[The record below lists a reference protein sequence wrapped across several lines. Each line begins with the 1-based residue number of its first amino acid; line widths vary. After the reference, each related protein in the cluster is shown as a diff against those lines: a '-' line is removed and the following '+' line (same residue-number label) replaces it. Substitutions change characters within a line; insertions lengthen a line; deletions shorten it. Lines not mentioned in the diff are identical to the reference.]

1 MTIPEYIAR
10 GEGIVTRKELVKEMK
25 RELKPDFER
34 YLKALHCEE
43 PDRVPQGDWHV
54 DHQPKEAFLGRS
66 IKTLQ
71 DHVDFWYAAGFD
83 FVTSSSG
90 ILEPVRAPEGM
101 TTKGEAVHTEYGD
114 KVPREWAHEHEG
126 MISSWEKFEKYK
138 WPTADDFDL
147 SKWET
152 FDRILPKGMKAILL
166 LGKIYTTAWMYMG
179 AETFFNALEDDE
191 ELVGAIINKIGEI
204 QYQTFLRVVEHP
216 CVGACLNPD
225 DIAFNTG
232 LLVNPKYLRKYVF
245 PWYKKM
251 GKICREKGIG
261 FIFHSDGDCT
271 EAMEDLIDCGF
282 HGFNPIQPNAMDIV
296 EVKRRWGKKLCL
308 IGNINL
314 DSTLTLG
321 TPDDVRA
328 EVYERI
334 RTIGPGGGYM
344 VSSSNSITDYVPV
357 ANMRALLDAT
367 YEFGK
372 YPIQLEEGGVKGKFW
387 TSQTKVRKAE
397 TTKVETGLDVEGYVD
412 ALLNNDIPKTIA
424 MVQADID
431 RGVPPQEVV
440 SKGLVPAI
448 TIVGEKFQNGQIYIP
463 EMMIAA
469 RAMSTTLDKFKE
481 KLAGTGGAQRLGT
494 VVIGTVQGDLHDIGK
509 NLVAMILKGQGF
521 QVEDLGVSV
530 STAKFLQA
538 VKEKKPE
545 IVAMSALL
553 TTTMTEMKNTIDALK
568 TAGLRD
574 KVKVVVGGAP
584 VTPAYAKQIGADG
597 NAYDAP
603 GAAKLCKD
611 LLGK

>member
-1 MTIPEYIAR
+1 
-10 GEGIVTRKELVKEMK
+10 MK

-54 DHQPKEAFLGRS
+54 DHQPKEAFLGKS

-179 AETFFNALEDDE
+179 AETFFNALEGDE
-191 ELVGAIINKIGEI
+191 ELAGAIINKIGEI

-251 GKICREKGIG
+251 GKICREKGVG

-271 EAMEDLIDCGF
+271 EAMDDLIDCGF

-397 TTKVETGLDVEGYVD
+397 TTKVDTGLDVEGYVD
-412 ALLNNDIPKTIA
+412 ALLDNDIPKTIV
-424 MVQADID
+424 MMQADID

-448 TIVGEKFQNGQIYIP
+448 TVVGEKFQNGQIYIP

-481 KLAGTGGAQRLGT
+481 KLAGAGGAQRLGT

>member
-1 MTIPEYIAR
+1 
-10 GEGIVTRKELVKEMK
+10 MK

-54 DHQPKEAFLGRS
+54 DHLPKEAFMGRS

-71 DHVDFWYAAGFD
+71 DHIDFWYTAGFD

-126 MISSWEKFEKYK
+126 MLSSWEKFEKYR
-138 WPTADDFDL
+138 WPSVDDFDL
-147 SKWET
+147 SKWGT
-152 FDRILPKGMKAILL
+152 FDKILPKGMKAILL

-179 AETFFNALEDDE
+179 AETFFNALEQDE
-191 ELVGAIINKIGEI
+191 ALAGAIINKIGEI
-204 QYQTFLRVVEHP
+204 QYETFLRVTEHP

-232 LLVNPKYLRKYVF
+232 LLVHPKYLRKYVF

-321 TPDDVRA
+321 TPEDVRA

-334 RTIGPGGGYM
+334 RTIAPGGGYM

-372 YPIQLEEGGVKGKFW
+372 YPIRLEEGGVKGKFW
-387 TSQTKVRKAE
+387 TSQTKVRTTE
-397 TTKVETGLDVEGYVD
+397 TTKVDTGLDVEGYVD
-412 ALLNNDIPKTIA
+412 ALLANDIPKTIA

-431 RGVPPQEVV
+431 RGVAPQEVV
-440 SKGLVPAI
+440 SQGLVPAI
-448 TIVGEKFQNGQIYIP
+448 TIVGEKFQNGQVYIP

-469 RAMSTTLDKFKE
+469 RAMSATLDHFKE
-481 KLAGTGGAQRLGT
+481 RLAGKGAAKKMGT

-530 STAKFLQA
+530 STPKFLQA

-553 TTTMTEMKNTIDALK
+553 TTTMIEMKTTIEALK
-568 TAGLRD
+568 AAGLRD
-574 KVKVVVGGAP
+574 RVKVIVGGAP
-584 VTPAYAKQIGADG
+584 VTPAFATQIGADG

-611 LLGK
+611 LLGAK